1 MAWVILVFAGLLE
14 MGWAIGLKY
23 TDGFTRPLPSVFT
36 ALGIAASLF
45 LLSIAV
51 RTIPIGTAPRADG
64 LPRFAGRR
72 SDRAQ
77 DDEPRVTFD
86 DTFDRGGLDAAL
98 QGTQA
103 NGRFVGV
110 AAARANA

>member
-1 MAWVILVFAGLLE
+1 
-14 MGWAIGLKY
+14 
-23 TDGFTRPLPSVFT
+23 
-36 ALGIAASLF
+36 
-45 LLSIAV
+45 
-51 RTIPIGTAPRADG
+51 
-64 LPRFAGRR
+64 
-72 SDRAQ
+72 
-77 DDEPRVTFD
+77 VTFD